1 MKLSNETLTIL
12 KNFSSINSG
21 ILFKKGKTLSTV
33 SSTKTVLAQAT
44 LQEDVPQ
51 EFAVYDLNNFLSVLS
66 LGKET
71 PELEF
76 DDKHIL
82 IKALGGRS
90 KIKYRFADKSMIVIP
105 PDKTVV
111 MPSEDVSFTLDES
124 DYDWITRTANV
135 LQSPHIAI
143 EGDGGKLKITSFDA
157 KNDSANMNSV
167 EIGETDKEFKSVFK
181 TENLKMIPGSYE
193 VMVSSKGIAHFKNK
207 KDSVEYWIAT
217 EKDSSTFKG

>member
-1 MKLSNETLTIL
+1 
-12 KNFSSINSG
+12 
-21 ILFKKGKTLSTV
+21 
-33 SSTKTVLAQAT
+33 
-44 LQEDVPQ
+44 
-51 EFAVYDLNNFLSVLS
+51 
-66 LGKET
+66 
-71 PELEF
+71 
-76 DDKHIL
+76 
-82 IKALGGRS
+82 
-90 KIKYRFADKSMIVIP
+90 MIVIP